1 MISAHP
7 LTYEQIGTLVSYLPQ
22 QLIATIQTQASGNP
36 LFAEELARVVSTGGQ
51 GKLDTFF
58 LSQDNI
64 SSSASILPDA
74 ITAVLE
80 RRLHRLSSGCRTLL
94 GRAAVLGNAFELGQL
109 QPMAPEHNEDAILDF
124 LEEALH
130 AGLLTEEGTGTRVKY
145 RFWHPLITSYLYSHL
160 SAARRAQLQRRA
172 AMLATP
178 KNER

>member
-1 MISAHP
+1 DGELPPQHKLRILTAQLQRKQAITMISAHP

-36 LFAEELARVVSTGGQ
+36 LFAEELARLVSTRGQ
-51 GKLDTFF
+51 GQLDTFP

-64 SSSASILPDA
+64 AVSAGPASVLPDA

-109 QPMAPEHNEDAILDF
+109 QPMAPEHNEDALLDF

-145 RFWHPLITSYLYSHL
+145 RFWHPLISSY
-160 SAARRAQLQRRA
+160 
-172 AMLATP
+172 
-178 KNER
+178 